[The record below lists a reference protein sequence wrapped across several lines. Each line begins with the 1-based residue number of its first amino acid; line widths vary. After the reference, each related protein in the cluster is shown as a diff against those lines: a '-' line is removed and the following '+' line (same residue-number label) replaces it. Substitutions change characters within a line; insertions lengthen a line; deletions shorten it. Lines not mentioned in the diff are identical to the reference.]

1 MTHYVDGFLLPINPE
16 KIPEYQKIASK
27 AGAVWMEHG
36 ALAYWE
42 CVGDDLTVEGMV
54 SFKQAAGC
62 KENETVVIA
71 WIVYPSREERDRI
84 NAAVMADP
92 RLNDMMDKDNPPFDF
107 ARMAYG
113 GFKDIV
119 RYQP

>member
-1 MTHYVDGFLLPINPE
+1 MTHYVDGFLLPIIPE
-16 KIPEYQKIASK
+16 KIPEYQQIASK

-42 CVGDDLTVEGMV
+42 CVGDDLTCEGV
-54 SFKQAAGC
+54 TSFKQSAGC
-62 KENETVVIA
+62 KDNETVVIA
-71 WIVYPSREERDRI
+71 WIIYPSREERDRI

-92 RLNDMMDKDNPPFDF
+92 RINEMMDKDNPIFDC

-113 GFKDIV
+113 GFKELV
-119 RYQP
+119 RYQR